1 MNIHKS
7 QLFWCEQKRGTIG
20 FDTLPTS
27 NKWDWP
33 NRNSETVWNSSIFF
47 KKDTGHISDYISHK
61 STGWYL
67 VNKWS
72 DLSLRCHGA
81 RFSVGS
87 LRGFPPWRRF
97 EKTNG
102 LMCWKMAT
110 GFTMVCTSKMI
121 WLVVWECHNPN
132 WMNSII
138 FQRGSIHQPV
148 VINDIS
154 ILFWGLP
161 SSSFFQFKSMSSSTY
176 FPKKNHGFTVLHH
189 IPDIFQNFPVINPW
203 NPW

>member
-1 MNIHKS
+1 MSSGCPSSNGQWCHRETSVAWKIFMFNRRMSPSHQHVICS
-7 QLFWCEQKRGTIG
+7 ICFIWFYFFNGQLNRILFVQGDDDQSIG
-20 FDTLPTS
+20 M
-27 NKWDWP
+27 
-33 NRNSETVWNSSIFF
+33 
-47 KKDTGHISDYISHK
+47 YIPFY
-61 STGWYL
+61 TYI
-67 VNKWS
+67 
-72 DLSLRCHGA
+72 
-81 RFSVGS
+81 
-87 LRGFPPWRRF
+87 
-97 EKTNG
+97 
-102 LMCWKMAT
+102 
-110 GFTMVCTSKMI
+110 I
-121 WLVVWECHNPN
+121 WLVAWNMFFIFHILGMSSSQL
-132 WMNSII
+132 MNSII